1 MKKSLIA
8 LAVAGAFAAPAFAA
22 SSNVDVYGTIRMSLD
37 NINSDAANSDRWTI
51 NDQTSRF
58 GIKGSE
64 DLGGGLKAVWQIEQ
78 QISATD
84 PATLTAAQTGGVA
97 GTTAVDSAFGG
108 AGLRNTFVGVAGGF
122 GTVIIGRHDTPYKL
136 GGSADQFADTSAD
149 SQKNGTGIIG
159 RNGFDNRANGTV
171 AYISPEWSG
180 FHFAAAVIP
189 GEEAGPAAT
198 AGDANGLMDAYSL
211 VGVYANGPL
220 KMTLGHE
227 KFSGEMSN
235 SALIP
240 NTADKKATKFNVAYK
255 FGDIGVGY
263 TYERSDDAGAGT
275 TALPATAARSTDKA
289 HLASVTYGMGPIT
302 LAAQYGKFSDE
313 VAATVT
319 TGQDLSRWTL
329 GAIYNLSKRT
339 NVYAAY
345 NSDNYSNDGAAGG
358 AARDAKTITMGVN
371 TSF

>member
-84 PATLTAAQTGGVA
+84 PVQTGAAA
-97 GTTAVDSAFGG
+97 GTTVDTAFGG
-108 AGLRNTFVGVAGGF
+108 AGLRNTFVGVAGSF

-149 SQKNGTGIIG
+149 SQKGTTGIIG

-171 AYISPEWSG
+171 AYVSPEWSG

-189 GEEAGPAAT
+189 GEETGAAPVSN
-198 AGDANGLMDAYSL
+198 DANGLMDAYSL

-227 KFSGEMSN
+227 KFTGEMSN
-235 SALIP
+235 TGVVSAT
-240 NTADKKATKFNVAYK
+240 NTANSADKAATKFNIAYK

-263 TYERSDDAGAGT
+263 TYERSKDAPIVASGT
-275 TALPATAARSTDKA
+275 VGTSRNTDTA

-302 LAAQYGKFSDE
+302 LAAQYGRFNDE
-313 VAATVT
+313 VATGVT

-329 GAIYNLSKRT
+329 GATYGMSKRT

-345 NSDNYSNDGAAGG
+345 NSDNYSNDGATGG
-358 AARDAKTITMGVN
+358 TARDTKTITMGVN

>member
-22 SSNVDVYGTIRMSLD
+22 SSNVDVYGTLRYSLD
-37 NINSDAANSDRWTI
+37 HVNSDAVNANKWTV

-78 QISATD
+78 QISSATGPLD
-84 PATLTAAQTGGVA
+84 NAVGGA
-97 GTTAVDSAFGG
+97 GDTAFGG

-136 GGSADQFADTSAD
+136 GGSADVFADTSAD

-159 RNGFDNRANGTV
+159 RNGFDNRAAGTV
-171 AYISPEWSG
+171 AYVSPEWSG
-180 FHFAAAVIP
+180 FHFAVATVP
-189 GEEAGPAAT
+189 GEQTGT
-198 AGDANGLMDAYSL
+198 VNANGLNDAYSM

-220 KMTLGHE
+220 KATLGHE
-227 KFSGEMSN
+227 VFKKDLAAGGTN
-235 SALIP
+235 DA
-240 NTADKKATKFNVAYK
+240 KATKFNIAYK
-255 FGDIGVGY
+255 IGDIGLGY
-263 TYERSDDAGAGT
+263 TYERSNDGF
-275 TALPATAARSTDKA
+275 TAAQKTDKA

-302 LAAQYGKFSDE
+302 LAAQYGQFNNEQAYTGAAGGILGKTAAGSDD
-313 VAATVT
+313 
-319 TGQDLSRWTL
+319 DLKRWTL

-345 NSDNYSNDGAAGG
+345 NSDNYTT
-358 AARDAKTITMGVN
+358 AKDVKVFTMGVN